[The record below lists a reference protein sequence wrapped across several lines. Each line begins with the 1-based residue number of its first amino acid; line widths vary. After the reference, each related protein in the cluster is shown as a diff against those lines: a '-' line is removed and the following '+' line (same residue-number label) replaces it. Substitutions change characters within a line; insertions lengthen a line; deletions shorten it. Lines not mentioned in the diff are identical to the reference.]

1 MTIQIKTGIN
11 GGRTFLSVR
20 FGDPETSAISSTDG
34 QECRPPRPA
43 RSQAFPQR
51 ELAALLATTVL
62 CPRMNR
68 LFTLLVLGVAAL
80 SLTGCAHNYITPGSK
95 ADLQAFAPADIQE
108 SFAIKP
114 THPFPAAI
122 AVVRVQAAGYNNYH
136 LNERGGRHGSGRYS
150 VILTREVE
158 TDAHFA
164 RIQALPQVSGVTTL
178 NRLLLP
184 DRLESDRELR
194 AAAARLQADLV
205 FIYTFDTAFFGSDAS
220 KPLSVIS
227 LGLSPTRKI
236 TAVTTASALL
246 VDTRTGY
253 IYATY
258 EATEREAAR
267 STSWGSREA
276 ADEVRRGTEAQA
288 FDEIV
293 GEFAASWSR
302 LTAR

>member
-1 MTIQIKTGIN
+1 M
-11 GGRTFLSVR
+11 
-20 FGDPETSAISSTDG
+20 
-34 QECRPPRPA
+34 
-43 RSQAFPQR
+43 
-51 ELAALLATTVL
+51 TVL
-62 CPRMNR
+62 PDPSVLRHSRSANLRPCLRPRLYAHRMNR

-80 SLTGCAHNYITPGSK
+80 SLTGCAHTYITPGHK

-122 AVVRVQAAGYNNYH
+122 AFVRVQAAGYNNYQ

-194 AAAARLQADLV
+194 AAAARLQADLL

-288 FDEIV
+288 FDKIV